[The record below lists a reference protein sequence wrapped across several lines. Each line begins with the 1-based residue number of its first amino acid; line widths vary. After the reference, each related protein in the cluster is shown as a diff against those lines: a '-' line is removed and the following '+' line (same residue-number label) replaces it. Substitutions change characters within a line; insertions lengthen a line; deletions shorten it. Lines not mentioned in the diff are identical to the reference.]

1 VATFACFLTRAYDFI
16 RMAAISQSNIKLMGS
31 HVGVSIGEDG
41 PSQMGLEDLAMMAAQ
56 PGVVVLYPSD
66 GMCAYRLVETMA
78 NHKGMVYM
86 RTGRPKTPMLYGPEE
101 PFPIGGSKVL
111 RQSAKDQL
119 TIVAAGVTVFEA
131 LKAYDELQT
140 AGIAVRI
147 IDLYSVVPIDVAT
160 LQQAAKATNN
170 RLLTVE
176 DHYLHGGIGDSVLG
190 ALAGDGVRL
199 TKMGINQIPH
209 SGKPD
214 QLLDHYGISARAIV
228 EKIKQLV

>member
-1 VATFACFLTRAYDFI
+1 VA
-16 RMAAISQSNIKLMGS
+16 
-31 HVGVSIGEDG
+31 
-41 PSQMGLEDLAMMAAQ
+41 
-56 PGVVVLYPSD
+56 
-66 GMCAYRLVETMA
+66 
-78 NHKGMVYM
+78 
-86 RTGRPKTPMLYGPEE
+86 
-101 PFPIGGSKVL
+101 
-111 RQSAKDQL
+111 
-119 TIVAAGVTVFEA
+119 
-131 LKAYDELQT
+131 
-140 AGIAVRI
+140 
-147 IDLYSVVPIDVAT
+147 PIDVAT

-170 RLLTVE
+170 RFLTVE